1 MKSNLVCAIFVKK
14 GLRMT
19 LQEMFEKLISEA
31 HGTAVEK
38 GWHEKEVT
46 VPHALMMVVDEV
58 AEMMH
63 EYRVKAPQEF
73 VYREM
78 ADVFIR
84 LFDFM
89 GQQKFDVPQFVKA
102 LEEKMKPTK
111 DHIDTGQTILK
122 GKIKRI
128 YY

>member
-1 MKSNLVCAIFVKK
+1 MKSNLVCALFVKK
-14 GLRMT
+14 GLKMI

-46 VPHALMMVVDEV
+46 VPHALMMVVDEI

-63 EYRVKAPQEF
+63 EYRMKSSSDF

-89 GQQKFDVPQFVKA
+89 GQQKFDVPQFVKT
-102 LEEKMKPTK
+102 LEEKMEANKKRPYRHGDKPF
-111 DHIDTGQTILK
+111 
-122 GKIKRI
+122 
-128 YY
+128 